1 MDLPWWKHGDSI
13 GEIGIWIDFLVII
26 HLLVGSFPLEINHAI
41 GISPSFMEI
50 PIDSIETS
58 GFGTW
63 ILFSMSYMGCHPSH
77 WRSHI
82 FQDGYCTTNQNSWI
96 CPSKMILE
104 NPSIY
109 WNFWLFSTMVIYP
122 SIHFLMKNPLLISSS
137 IYRWI
142 VHEINHPAIGNSPWL
157 WKYPYIFIDL
167 ILLKLV
173 DLNFYSLK
181 FRVKS
186 PFPLNSGWVNWVN
199 SQVVYTVDVAKR

>member
-1 MDLPWWKHGDSI
+1 MVNWIHWITLSLAIWPNEILPAMKVMDLPWWKHGESI

-26 HLLVGSFPLEINHAI
+26 HLLVGIFPLEINHAI

-50 PIDSIETS
+50 PIDSIEIS

-63 ILFSMSYMGCHPSH
+63 ILFSMSYVGCHPSH

-104 NPSIY
+104 NPSID

-157 WKYPYIFIDL
+157 WKSPYIFID
-167 ILLKLV
+167 
-173 DLNFYSLK
+173 
-181 FRVKS
+181 
-186 PFPLNSGWVNWVN
+186 
-199 SQVVYTVDVAKR
+199 